1 MKTLRDLKVL
11 SLEQAMV
18 VPYLTYRLAMDGMQ
32 IIRLE
37 NPAQGDPNRMV
48 GDNVLNEAGMNAYFL
63 CINAGK
69 RLSHSTSPSPP
80 GGNYC

>member
-1 MKTLRDLKVL
+1 MKTLYDLKVL

-32 IIRLE
+32 VIRLE

-48 GDNVLNEAGMNAYFL
+48 GDNVSERRTHEFL
-63 CINAGK
+63 FS
-69 RLSHSTSPSPP
+69 LH
-80 GGNYC
+80 